1 MRVRLHGGDGGRGAT
16 GSLCAYPPS
25 ATSGPDEARGT
36 LMRVR
41 DAPATR
47 AIRTLERGTRD
58 YPAGLEAL
66 ADAPPRL
73 HVWGG
78 GLPPVRRAVAI
89 VGARA
94 ATPYGL
100 RLAGLLARDLAARGV
115 VVVSGLARGID
126 AAAHAGALAGGGRT
140 IAVIA
145 SSFARL
151 TPESHRPLAAR
162 IAAAGAVVSEVAEG
176 GPFGRGAFVKRNRI
190 VAGLAAAT
198 VVVEAAETSGALTT
212 AAVARSLGR
221 ALLAVPGD
229 VDRPASRGT
238 LALLRAGARPCAD
251 AGDVLAVLGPVP
263 PAPGDPDAGLRAALA
278 AEPASVESLAIACG
292 LGPEEVLAR
301 LLGLEWSGLAV
312 SHPGGRWSA
321 RIAPR

>member
-1 MRVRLHGGDGGRGAT
+1 MGVREA
-16 GSLCAYPPS
+16 S
-25 ATSGPDEARGT
+25 ATHAMRTLRRGT
-36 LMRVR
+36 N
-41 DAPATR
+41 
-47 AIRTLERGTRD
+47 D

-78 GLPPVRRAVAI
+78 ELPPVRRAVAI

-100 RLAGLLARDLAARGV
+100 RLAGVLARDLAALGV

-126 AAAHAGALAGGGRT
+126 AAAHTGALAAGGRT

-145 SSFARL
+145 SSFARV

-198 VVVEAAETSGALTT
+198 VVVEASETSGALTT

-229 VDRPASRGT
+229 IDRPASRGT
-238 LALLRAGARPCAD
+238 LELLRAGARPCAD
-251 AGDVLAVLGPVP
+251 AGDVLAALGPAP
-263 PAPGDPDAGLRAALA
+263 PAPGDPDASLRAALR
-278 AEPASVESLAIACG
+278 AEPASVESIAAACG
-292 LGPEEVLAR
+292 LAPAETLAR
-301 LLGLEWSGLAV
+301 LLGLEWCGLAV